1 MIIHDSEFQA
11 KANVAYTST
20 HTKLLSW
27 EGGQEE
33 TILEAQERTTERT
46 TCGQQVYKC
55 YPLEIKTSLTHS
67 LTHRQTILFTHTTS
81 GRCGN
86 ECQIAR
92 VTFISLLPEIRCCL
106 KNSEYQQTT

>member
-67 LTHRQTILFTHTTS
+67 LTDKQFYSH
-81 GRCGN
+81 
-86 ECQIAR
+86 
-92 VTFISLLPEIRCCL
+92 IRHQMW
-106 KNSEYQQTT
+106 E

>member
-81 GRCGN
+81 DVGMN
-86 ECQIAR
+86 AR
-92 VTFISLLPEIRCCL
+92 SRELHLSRFSL
-106 KNSEYQQTT
+106 KFVAV